1 MFCFPQSWQS
11 HLKLPAQTKGKQ
23 SFGPAEGQA
32 VLLQH
37 LIRNASLD
45 HIYVPWLLQ
54 ILFIRAEVL
63 FTNWTLPTTIIVLQV
78 AIVTAKLC
86 TSEQEKDVQNVSSPK
101 KVAQAQA
108 QDPHICQVKDR
119 LSLISTNERNP
130 LIRSCGGRW
139 ICRRSMLKIL
149 IWALR
154 REQRMNERQVE
165 LPTGQSQR
173 PVYTR
178 KPLNCYVKWI
188 LNSLQHKS
196 DHLKMLEDKEP
207 ITTLKPKLLKRARIL
222 QGNCSFFQWVK
233 LSRVFVN
240 RLIWFLLLEVTVK
253 RFLPLGRE

>member
-11 HLKLPAQTKGKQ
+11 HLKLLTQTKGKQ

-37 LIRNASLD
+37 LIGNASLD

-63 FTNWTLPTTIIVLQV
+63 FTNWTLLTTIIIIVLQE

-86 TSEQEKDVQNVSSPK
+86 SSEQEKDVQNVSSPK

-119 LSLISTNERNP
+119 LSLISRNERNP

-139 ICRRSMLKIL
+139 ICRRSMLKML
-149 IWALR
+149 RQADR
-154 REQRMNERQVE
+154 REQRMNERQ
-165 LPTGQSQR
+165 
-173 PVYTR
+173 
-178 KPLNCYVKWI
+178 KLNCQLARAKDQYTQE
-188 LNSLQHKS
+188 N
-196 DHLKMLEDKEP
+196 
-207 ITTLKPKLLKRARIL
+207 LL
-222 QGNCSFFQWVK
+222 
-233 LSRVFVN
+233 
-240 RLIWFLLLEVTVK
+240 TVMSN
-253 RFLPLGRE
+253 GS